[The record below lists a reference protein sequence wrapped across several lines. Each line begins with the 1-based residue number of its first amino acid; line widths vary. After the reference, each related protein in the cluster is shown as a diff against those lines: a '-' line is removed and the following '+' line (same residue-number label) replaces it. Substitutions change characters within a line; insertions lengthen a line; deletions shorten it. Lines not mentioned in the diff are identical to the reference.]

1 MWRAQLLTHGVACVR
16 FYFTVQPSRY
26 AAGGHIKLRGKSLR
40 TTPVTLAVEV
50 GPCETQGCVV
60 VMVLMVLMVLG
71 HLFANTGAYQ
81 RLPPCLSSM
90 GLMRADMASLALKIR
105 DLTVPIGQAIVDAMS
120 S

>member
-26 AAGGHIKLRGKSLR
+26 AADGHIKLRGKSLR

-60 VMVLMVLMVLG
+60 VMVLMVLG

>member
-1 MWRAQLLTHGVACVR
+1 MWCAQLLTHGVACVR

-40 TTPVTLAVEV
+40 TAPVTLAVEV

>member
-1 MWRAQLLTHGVACVR
+1 MWCAQLVTHGVACVR

-40 TTPVTLAVEV
+40 TAAVTLAAEV
-50 GPCETQGCVV
+50 GPWKTDGVV
-60 VMVLMVLMVLG
+60 VLMVLG

>member
-40 TTPVTLAVEV
+40 ATPVTLAVEV

-60 VMVLMVLMVLG
+60 VMVLMVLG

>member
-1 MWRAQLLTHGVACVR
+1 MWCAQLLTHGVACVR

-40 TTPVTLAVEV
+40 TAAVTLAAEV
-50 GPCETQGCVV
+50 GPWETYGFVV
-60 VMVLMVLMVLG
+60 VMVLMVLG

-90 GLMRADMASLALKIR
+90 GLMRADMASLARKIR

>member
-40 TTPVTLAVEV
+40 ATPVTLAVEV

-60 VMVLMVLMVLG
+60 VMVLMVLG

-81 RLPPCLSSM
+81 RLPPCLSNM